1 MIFLKEYFGDKKEW
15 ISVTVGI
22 IISILSLF
30 ILKKFKIPMYI
41 LGIVVFAFLIIIWR
55 MWAIIEDLKKGA
67 NEPIKLVKFVYSNDT
82 IYLLLLDKYNY
93 LTNGSYITLNIE
105 NEGILNYVGTA
116 YVTGN
121 AAEKYRK
128 QAFILHTTL
137 SEDELKKNININQFH
152 VSIAMQMEYIN
163 YITRKEK

>member
-1 MIFLKEYFGDKKEW
+1 MKEYFGDKKEW

-41 LGIVVFAFLIIIWR
+41 LGIAVFIFVIIFWR
-55 MWAIIEDLKKGA
+55 MWAIIDDLKKGA
-67 NEPIKLVKFVYSNDT
+67 NEPVKLEKFVYSNDSLF
-82 IYLLLLDKYNY
+82 LLLLDKYNF
-93 LTNGSYITLNIE
+93 LTNNSYITLSFE
-105 NEGILNYVGTA
+105 DEGILNYVGTA

-128 QAFILHTTL
+128 QALLLHTTI
-137 SEDELKKNININQFH
+137 SENELKKNTEINKFH
-152 VSIAMQMEYIN
+152 VSLAMQMEYIN
-163 YITRKEK
+163 YIRKEQ

>member
-15 ISVTVGI
+15 LSVTVGI

-55 MWAIIEDLKKGA
+55 MWVIIEDLKKGA
-67 NEPIKLVKFVYSNDT
+67 NEPIKLVKFVYSNDSLF
-82 IYLLLLDKYNY
+82 LLLLDKYNF
-93 LTNGSYITLNIE
+93 LTYNSYITLSFE
-105 NEGILNYVGTA
+105 DEGILNYVGTA

-128 QAFILHTTL
+128 QALLLHTTI
-137 SEDELKKNININQFH
+137 SENKLKKNTEINKFH
-152 VSIAMQMEYIN
+152 VSLAMQMEYIN
-163 YITRKEK
+163 YIRKEQ